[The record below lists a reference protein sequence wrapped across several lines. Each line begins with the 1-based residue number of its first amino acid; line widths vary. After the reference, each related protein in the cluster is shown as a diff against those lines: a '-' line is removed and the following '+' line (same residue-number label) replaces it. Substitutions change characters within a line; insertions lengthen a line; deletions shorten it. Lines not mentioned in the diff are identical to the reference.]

1 MIAMMKDWI
10 FSGDDWTCGVRV
22 AGVLMRNGKI
32 LLQRERDGNEY
43 ALPGGHIHIG
53 ERLEE
58 GLIREWQEEMG
69 TEILLKRMLWTEECF
84 WEWKGR
90 MAHNLSFYFLIEL
103 TDDAVLPDDG
113 LLHSHKDNSQI
124 VLEWMTPEEMKKTV
138 IYPDFIKNEMDCLD
152 GPMKHFVTYA

>member
-10 FSGDDWTCGVRV
+10 FFGENWTCGVRV
-22 AGVLMRNGKI
+22 AGVLMRHGKI

-69 TEILLKRMLWTEECF
+69 TEILIKRMLWTEECF
-84 WEWKGR
+84 WGWKGR
-90 MAHNLSFYFLIEL
+90 KTHNLSFYFLIEL
-103 TDDAVLPDDG
+103 TEDAALPDDG